1 MREVEEVA
9 VDTQH
14 ERAVGAQEAARALNQ
29 YAALVWHQQ
38 IVRVEIASRQLCQG
52 IQHLDHSSELIWI
65 QRLSTTLSADLS
77 QKGHE
82 VLGAAAASSASVLV
96 ILC

>member
-1 MREVEEVA
+1 VREVEEVA

-38 IVRVEIASRQLCQG
+38 IVCVEIASRQLCQG

-77 QKGHE
+77 QKGHQ